1 MTHSHTHSFIYCSL
15 LLSATMVV
23 LSRCDSECG
32 PQSQRYLF
40 YHASGKNWLTHRL
53 EQRSFSNTRSFTSLK
68 ENIKNKCNEVDF
80 HKVKLTQ
87 FKKNPLS

>member
-1 MTHSHTHSFIYCSL
+1 MTENVVPTAKDIYFITL
-15 LLSATMVV
+15 
-23 LSRCDSECG
+23 
-32 PQSQRYLF
+32 
-40 YHASGKNWLTHRL
+40 SGKNWLTHWL

-87 FKKNPLS
+87 F